1 MAKSTYLSQTKLRS
15 MSDED
20 LRTLSLKK
28 NQRGCATVDALKAQK
43 EIIRRNGGDIV
54 AGHHRDGLEHLFDE

>member
-1 MAKSTYLSQTKLRS
+1 

-20 LRTLSLKK
+20 LRALSLTK

-43 EIIRRNGGDIV
+43 EIIRRNGGEVV
-54 AGHHRDGLEHLFDE
+54 AGHHRDGLEHLSDE

>member
-20 LRTLSLKK
+20 LRALSLTK
-28 NQRGCATVDALKAQK
+28 NPRGCATVDALKAQK
-43 EIIRRNGGDIV
+43 EIIRRNGGEIIGDRPRGRP
-54 AGHHRDGLEHLFDE
+54 GHLSDE